1 MIYLG
6 LGYFLADKSYANIY
20 LAIFFASLG
29 NAIGNFILY
38 YVFFFKNQTFAN
50 KLKKYLNFDETK
62 IQKYID
68 KAQKHSCFWV
78 FFGKLTPSVKVFIP
92 IIAAMLKIR
101 PLPAFVIF
109 FTASFVWGFALTY
122 IGIYFGRNTNLVGFY
137 VALLLVFIVISI
149 FFKMK
154 RQKGV

>member
-1 MIYLG
+1 MG
-6 LGYFLADKSYANIY
+6 LGYFLADKSYVNIH

-29 NAIGNFILY
+29 NSVGNFILY
-38 YVFFFKNQTFAN
+38 YVFFFKNQSFTH
-50 KLKKYLNFDETK
+50 KLKKYLSFDEIK

-68 KAQKHSCFWV
+68 KAEKHSYFWV

-92 IIAAMLKIR
+92 IVAAMLKIR
-101 PLPAFVIF
+101 PLMAFVIF
-109 FTASFVWGFALTY
+109 FTASIVWGLALTY

-137 VALLLVFIVISI
+137 AVLLLVFITITM

-154 RQKGV
+154 KQKIIQ